1 MRKKKKYLMNNPI
14 ESLDCDYELD
24 EEDGLI
30 EGDVDFSKYAI
41 ATFSFTNDNNA
52 TSSTEEQKQYSE
64 AIVDVPAPE
73 HQTSIHTV
81 PESKTKV
88 EEKIPD
94 KLLDNR
100 MHQPYGITPPVD
112 GMDI

>member
-1 MRKKKKYLMNNPI
+1 MRKKKKSLMNNPI

-30 EGDVDFSKYAI
+30 EGDVDFSKYAV
-41 ATFSFTNDNNA
+41 ATFSFTNDNN
-52 TSSTEEQKQYSE
+52 SISKSEEQKQYQ
-64 AIVDVPAPE
+64 AAAVDVPALE
-73 HQTSIHTV
+73 HQTSIHTA
-81 PESKTKV
+81 PESKSKV

-112 GMDI
+112 SMDI